1 MLEQTLKE
9 IGFNEKEA
17 QVYLEALKLG
27 RTTPARIAK
36 NTGINRSTVYSVV
49 NNLIKKGVVA
59 EDIGEK
65 YEYVVALSPDSLE
78 KILDERKRQLKKDS
92 ELIEKAIDEL
102 EKLPSGVKFSLP
114 KIRFVEELDVEEFME
129 KESDK
134 WNESIRSADGV
145 WWGFQDPTFVENYQK
160 WLKNYY
166 ALNSTVGIK
175 VNLLSTQSEI
185 EKKMEEWK
193 EERRKIHF
201 WNKNLNFTS
210 TLWAIG
216 SYTIIIQTN
225 ERPFYLIEIY
235 NPELTHNL
243 REMFRGIWENLD
255 KILSETSF

>member
-1 MLEQTLKE
+1 MIEEILKE
-9 IGFNEKEA
+9 IGFNEKEI

-49 NNLIKKGVVA
+49 KNLVKKGVVA
-59 EDIGEK
+59 EDIGGK
-65 YEYVVALSPDSLE
+65 YEYIAALPPDSLE
-78 KILDERKRQLKKDS
+78 KIIDQKKRQLKK
-92 ELIEKAIDEL
+92 EENLIEKAISEL
-102 EKLPSGVKFSLP
+102 DKMPSGIKFSLP
-114 KIRFVEELDVEEFME
+114 KIRFVEELDVEDFMIN
-129 KESDK
+129 ESNK
-134 WNESIRSADGV
+134 WNESIKSTDGI

-160 WLKNYY
+160 WLKYYY
-166 ALNSTVGIK
+166 ALESTVGIK

-185 EKKMEEWK
+185 EKKMEQWR
-193 EERRKIHF
+193 EERRKIRF
-201 WNKNLNFTS
+201 WNKDSNFTS

-216 SYTIIIQTN
+216 NYTIIIQTN

-255 KILSETSF
+255 KIV